1 MSTLGGGVEEGSDAG
16 NEIERTE
23 EIHYSSLQSDY
34 HLKEEEYL
42 EEASISV
49 ASPQKLLME
58 MPSHEINIGT
68 YTDSDMPVKFCC
80 RYLVSSFLLTGS
92 AGHLMPD
99 KLFRVSV
106 KCLALTCVA
115 NILRLYPDL
124 LLMTVAK
131 DSTSD
136 KQMMK
141 DILLFANHSDPQIR
155 ANVSTLIGSF
165 LNTVFTQ
172 YGGSFKNFQPESLNS
187 KANEN
192 SLLEN
197 MIKLLIKVRFFYSK
211 IYYN

>member
-1 MSTLGGGVEEGSDAG
+1 M
-16 NEIERTE
+16 
-23 EIHYSSLQSDY
+23 
-34 HLKEEEYL
+34 KEEEYL
-42 EEASISV
+42 EETSISV
-49 ASPQKLLME
+49 ASPQKLPME
-58 MPSHEINIGT
+58 LPSHDINIGT
-68 YTDSDMPVKFCC
+68 FTDSDMPVKFCC

-131 DSTSD
+131 DSTTSD

-165 LNTVFTQ
+165 LKTVFTQ
-172 YGGSFKNFQPESLNS
+172 YGGSFKNFQPESLNN

-197 MIKLLIKVRFFYSK
+197 MIKLLIKVRYFTVKFIIINKMSVLKY
-211 IYYN
+211 